1 MVPFAVVKDNI
12 FVTKSFVDQKRFFS
26 VPLGDGQTAVGLVH
40 FLRDRSKEVLFLY
53 RVLVPVGISSTA
65 TATAPVGTYS

>member
-53 RVLVPVGISSTA
+53 VFGFVMNSGEGII
-65 TATAPVGTYS
+65 GMR

>member
-53 RVLVPVGISSTA
+53 LVAWEGILVS
-65 TATAPVGTYS
+65 VQNILVIIHD